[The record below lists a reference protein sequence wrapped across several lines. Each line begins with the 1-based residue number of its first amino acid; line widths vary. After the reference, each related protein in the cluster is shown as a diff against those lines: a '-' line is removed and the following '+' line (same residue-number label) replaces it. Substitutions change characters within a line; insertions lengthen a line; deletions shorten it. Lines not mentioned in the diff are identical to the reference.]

1 MWGLNSFVVRVVL
14 EERSNN
20 QFGLLASNS
29 AIEEKRQ
36 QDSIEVGGDQDS
48 SYATDGVTITRSTSE
63 PTHRQP
69 DIIPAN
75 STTFTPRKLRS
86 QQTKK
91 ASDLIIIQPNKIT
104 KINTKR
110 NFEEAI
116 SPEAQ
121 QAATPINKKFNSDD
135 NTEKTSLNDLST
147 SADLSGGNVIEKLD

>member
-1 MWGLNSFVVRVVL
+1 M
-14 EERSNN
+14 
-20 QFGLLASNS
+20 
-29 AIEEKRQ
+29 
-36 QDSIEVGGDQDS
+36 
-48 SYATDGVTITRSTSE
+48 
-63 PTHRQP
+63 
-69 DIIPAN
+69 
-75 STTFTPRKLRS
+75 
-86 QQTKK
+86 
-91 ASDLIIIQPNKIT
+91 IIIQPNKIT